1 MNDTISDV
9 GQLEACIG
17 APGLPV
23 KMKIIDH
30 LDAGAIGWI
39 AASPLAFAGFAG
51 HAHPHV
57 TLAGGAQG
65 FAGADGADT
74 LVLPRAS
81 LDDAE
86 AAQTGRGAAVLFLV
100 PGIGETL
107 RVNGRIRHAD
117 AAGVV
122 IAVEECF
129 VHCAK
134 ALIRSDFWVAQP
146 LAAAPDDVTAFLN
159 GARFLALATVDA
171 EGRIDISPKG
181 DPAGRLLQADGE
193 RAVLAERPGNKLA
206 FGYRNIL
213 ARPAVSAVVLIPGT
227 SAVAHLT
234 GRARLTSDEAVRS
247 AFVVDGKTP
256 ILATVIDQLHAERQ
270 SSAALERTR
279 LWVAPLRAAEVDP
292 AAVLVG
298 HVKLNKAKGLAAAAI
313 RIAVNRGVVAG
324 GLEQNYKTDL
334 Y

>member
-1 MNDTISDV
+1 MSDTISDV

-51 HAHPHV
+51 DVHPQV
-57 TLAGGAQG
+57 TLAGGAPG
-65 FAGADGADT
+65 FANVDGADT
-74 LVLPRAS
+74 LVLSRAG
-81 LDDAE
+81 LDDVE
-86 AAQTGRGAAVLFLV
+86 AIETGRGAAVLFLV

-107 RVNGRIRHAD
+107 RVNGRVRHVD
-117 AAGVV
+117 AAHVA

-134 ALIRSDFWVAQP
+134 ALIRSDFWGAQP
-146 LAAAPDDVTAFLN
+146 LAAPDDAVAFLN
-159 GARFLALATVDA
+159 GACFLALATVDG

-181 DPAGRLLQADGE
+181 DPAGRLLQAGGG
-193 RAVLAERPGNKLA
+193 RAILAERPGNKLA

-213 ARPAVSAVVLIPGT
+213 ARPDVSAVALVPGAT
-227 SAVAHLT
+227 AVVSLN
-234 GRARLTSDEAVRS
+234 GRARLTTDAAVRG

-256 ILATVIDQLHAERQ
+256 ILATVIDRLQAERR
-270 SSAALERTR
+270 SSAVLERAR
-279 LWVAPLRAAEVDP
+279 LWTAPTRAVDVDP

-298 HVKLNKAKGLAAAAI
+298 HVKLNKARGVAATAI
-313 RIAVNRGVVAG
+313 RLAVNRSVVAG

>member
-30 LDAGAIGWI
+30 LDAGATGWI
-39 AASPLAFAGFAG
+39 AASPLAFACFAG
-51 HAHPHV
+51 DAHPRV
-57 TLAGGAQG
+57 TLAGGTQG
-65 FAGADGADT
+65 FASVDGTNA
-74 LVLPRAS
+74 LILPRAS
-81 LDDAE
+81 FDNDE
-86 AAQTGRGAAVLFLV
+86 AIETGRGAAVLFLV

-107 RVNGRIRHAD
+107 RVNGRVRHLD
-117 AAGVV
+117 AMHVLV
-122 IAVEECF
+122 AVEECF

-134 ALIRSDFWVAQP
+134 ALIRSDFWTAPP
-146 LAAAPDDVTAFLN
+146 LGDAPDDPVAFLN

-181 DPAGRLLQADGE
+181 DPAGRLLQADGG

-213 ARPAVSAVVLIPGT
+213 ARPEVSAVALVPGAT
-227 SAVAHLT
+227 AIVSLN
-234 GRARLTSDEAVRS
+234 GRARLTTDEALRS

-256 ILATVIDQLHAERQ
+256 ILATVIEGLQAGRR
-270 SSAALERTR
+270 SSAVLESAHLWTAPTR
-279 LWVAPLRAAEVDP
+279 AMGIDP

-298 HVKLNKAKGLAAAAI
+298 HVKLNKAKGVAATAI
-313 RIAVNRGVVAG
+313 RLAVNRSVVAG